1 MTEQNNPVGVLL
13 LGFGGPDTP
22 EAIEP
27 FVKNIFGGRV
37 PSPAIIE
44 KVKGRYQ
51 LIGGSSP
58 FPRITGLQAKALEG
72 FLKVDGNY
80 KVEVGMLNWH
90 PYIDEAINN
99 LAKAGVKEIIA
110 ISLAPFYATVST
122 KAYYDAV
129 VKAVADLGY
138 DIQVKYADSWYNNP
152 LFIKAVAEKLVTSL
166 NQLPEEALQNIQV
179 IFSAHSLPEAHIEGG
194 DPYVEQFK
202 EASYSVAA
210 AAGNDFEWHL
220 AYQSKGGGQGK
231 WLGPE
236 VEEVMDNLK
245 EAGHNNFL
253 LVPIGF
259 VSDHIETLYDIDI
272 AIKGHAEKLGVNFY
286 RTASLNTSDLFIEAL
301 ASIVKSK

>member
-44 KVKGRYQ
+44 KVKSRYQ

-58 FPRITGLQAKALEG
+58 FPGITGQQAKALEG
-72 FLKVDGNY
+72 FLNDDGNY

-90 PYIDEAINN
+90 PFIDEAIDN
-99 LAKAGVKEIIA
+99 LAKAGVEEIIA

-129 VKAVADLGY
+129 VKAVTDKGY

-152 LFIKAVAEKLVTSL
+152 LFIKAVAEKLAASL
-166 NQLPEEALQNIQV
+166 NQLPEEALQNTQV

-220 AYQSKGGGQGK
+220 AYQSKGGGGK

-245 EAGHNNFL
+245 EADHENFL

-272 AIKGHAEKLGVNFY
+272 AIKGHAEEIGVNFY
-286 RTASLNTSDLFIEAL
+286 RSASLNTSDLFIEAL
-301 ASIVKSK
+301 ASIVKSRG